1 MDFAFFAMAF
11 NIKKMCK
18 MVENIQPETANKT
31 VSDASKTIYGF
42 LLYLYRTSFCQF
54 SENKAA

>member
-18 MVENIQPETANKT
+18 MAENRQLETTNKT
-31 VSDASKTIYGF
+31 VPDASKTIYG
-42 LLYLYRTSFCQF
+42 LLGHYKTLICQYF
-54 SENKAA
+54 ENKAA